1 MQNGIPK
8 LVSNYTTN
16 PLLDLDEHVRESP
29 NQVMIAPSPMSV
41 TTWIGYI
48 RFLTQVYTYESLLT
62 WS

>member
-1 MQNGIPK
+1 M
-8 LVSNYTTN
+8 SDYTTN
-16 PLLDLDEHVRESP
+16 PLLDLDEHERESP